1 MLAIFVKVF
10 FPNFFSL
17 SGVGLYDFK
26 LDISS
31 KLDVAKQIVS
41 RILTSAD
48 LLQIPNNSLQVVM
61 IVICLFVCLTLMVFK
76 VNAKNI
82 E

>member
-61 IVICLFVCLTLMVFK
+61 IVIRLFVCLTLMVFK
-76 VNAKNI
+76 ANAKNI

>member
-41 RILTSAD
+41 RILRSAD

-76 VNAKNI
+76 ANAKNI

>member
-26 LDISS
+26 LDIRS

-76 VNAKNI
+76 ANAKNI

>member
-76 VNAKNI
+76 ANAKNI